1 MIRRRAMM
9 EGEMIM
15 QDLMA
20 ARLMDTMVEYS
31 SDEIT
36 DVVMYG
42 FAGQTNLESVSLP
55 NCSTLN
61 SYAFYGCTKLSNIY
75 FPVLKT
81 ILHNTFRNCSS
92 LTEYITGTSFNSR
105 LDQSTFEGC
114 SGLIKADFYRI
125 NDLGIS
131 GYALACAN
139 LTTLIIRNTDIVPS
153 LTATA
158 FGAATTK
165 MNTGEGKIYV
175 PASMVD
181 AYKAAA
187 NWSKYADQ
195 IYSIEGLTV

>member
-1 MIRRRAMM
+1 MIRRYAMM
-9 EGEMIM
+9 EGELIM

-20 ARLMDTMVEYS
+20 ARLMDTMTEYS

-36 DVVMYG
+36 DVVEYG

-55 NCSTLN
+55 NCLTLKG
-61 SYAFYGCTKLSNIY
+61 YAFHGCAKLSNIY
-75 FPVLKT
+75 FPALKT
-81 ILHNTFRNCSS
+81 IRFSAFRNCLSI
-92 LTEYITGTSFNSR
+92 TEFITGPSFDSR
-105 LDQSTFEGC
+105 IDQSTFEGC
-114 SGLIKADFYRI
+114 TGLTKADFYHI
-125 NDLGIS
+125 NSLGIS
-131 GYALACAN
+131 GYGLACAN
-139 LTTLIIRNTDIVPS
+139 LTTLIIRNTDIVPP

-158 FGAATTK
+158 FGPTTTK
-165 MNTGEGKIYV
+165 MNTGEGEIYV